1 MTKEL
6 EKLEQLKA
14 HVAQAIDLMRAAAVL
29 GWDQEVNMPD
39 GGVDARSQQLSTLS
53 SMAHEIV
60 TSDKTGAMLEAAE
73 AEVEGMDYD
82 SDEASLVRVMRRQYD
97 KRTKIPTELVIRES
111 QASSQAFVAWRKA
124 REAKDYA
131 QFQPHLQEIVE
142 IQREK
147 ADYLGYEGHPY
158 DALLDLFE
166 PDITTAQVETL
177 FNELKAGLVPLTRE
191 IADQTQVDDSFLTEA
206 YDPARQWDFTLLL
219 LRDIGYD
226 FNRGRQDKAPHP
238 FTTEFSAGDVR
249 VTTRVNPNR
258 PQTAIFG
265 SAHEGGHAL
274 YEQGIPEKFER
285 TALAGGATLGL
296 HESQSRLWENQVAR
310 SLPFWSY
317 YYPIMRA
324 FFPESL
330 ADASLDAFYR
340 AINKVEPSFIR
351 VEADEVTYN
360 QHIFVRFELEKA
372 LVTGELDVAD
382 VPEAWNAKYEEY
394 LGITPPDDALGCLQ
408 DVHWSHATIGYFP
421 TYTLGNLMSAQIFK
435 QASEDL
441 SGLESMFAK
450 GEFTPLLDW
459 LRDKVHS
466 HGSKFTAPEL
476 LKREFDQSLS
486 AQPLLDYLRTKYTE
500 VYNL

>member
-14 HVAQAIDLMRAAAVL
+14 HVARALDLVGASAVL

-39 GGVDARSQQLSTLS
+39 GGVDGRSQQLSTLS
-53 SMAHEIV
+53 SMAHEIF
-60 TSDKTGAMLEAAE
+60 TSEETGAMLEAAE

-82 SDEASLVRVMRRQYD
+82 SDEASLVRVMRREYD
-97 KRTKIPTELVIRES
+97 KRTKIPTELVIRQS
-111 QASSQAFVAWRKA
+111 RASSQAFVAWRKA

-131 QFQPHLQEIVE
+131 QFQPHLEEIVE

-147 ADYLGYEGHPY
+147 ADYLGYEDHPY
-158 DALLDLFE
+158 DALLDQFE
-166 PDITTAQVETL
+166 PGVTTAQVGTL
-177 FNELKAGLVPLTRE
+177 FNELKAGLVPLTQE
-191 IADQTQVDDSFLTEA
+191 IADQPQIDDAFLTET
-206 YDPARQWDFTLLL
+206 YDADRQWDFTLLL

-238 FTTEFSAGDVR
+238 FTTEFSSGDVR

-258 PQTAIFG
+258 PQAAIF
-265 SAHEGGHAL
+265 SSVHEGGHAL
-274 YEQGIPEKFER
+274 YEQGIPETFER
-285 TALAGGATLGL
+285 TALSGGATLGL

-317 YYPIMRA
+317 YYPILRA
-324 FFPESL
+324 FFPKPLAGVSL
-330 ADASLDAFYR
+330 ETFYR
-340 AINKVEPSFIR
+340 AVNKVEPSFIR

-382 VPEAWNAKYEEY
+382 VPEAWNTKYEEY

-421 TYTLGNLMSAQIFK
+421 TYTLGNLMSAQIFSR
-435 QASEDL
+435 ATEDL
-441 SGLESMFAK
+441 PGVESRFAK
-450 GEFTPLLDW
+450 GEFGSLLDW

-466 HGSKFTAPEL
+466 HGAKFTAPEL
-476 LKREFDQSLS
+476 MEREFGQSLS

-500 VYNL
+500 VYDL